1 MTEPQAKTWCK
12 NFMGKSA
19 AYKACQTIPKMNS
32 ESAVD
37 VCVLDIMVSKTFD
50 LCTIQTDSH
59 AHGDTYINIVGQFR
73 FAVYIFLYQ
82 F

>member
-37 VCVLDIMVSKTFD
+37 VCVLDIMVSK
-50 LCTIQTDSH
+50 LLICVQNRQTAMH
-59 AHGDTYINIVGQFR
+59 TETLILI
-73 FAVYIFLYQ
+73 
-82 F
+82 